1 MINENALR
9 EKLLALVDQ
18 EKKNYEMISVLV
30 NEVLA
35 LRETV
40 ANLDPT
46 FHEVLADRRPKI
58 EKESLPSDTTV
69 LNSFDEL
76 TRKLKARQVC

>member
-1 MINENALR
+1 VIKENALR
-9 EKLLALVDQ
+9 DMLLALVDQ
-18 EKKNYEMISVLV
+18 EKNNYEMISVLV

-40 ANLDPT
+40 AHLDPT
-46 FHEVLADRRPKI
+46 FYEVLADRRPKI

-69 LNSFDEL
+69 LNSFAEL
-76 TRKLKARQVC
+76 TRKLKAGEVC